1 MLIVTPDELFTVL
14 FRMKDRRLLSAV
26 RRPSP
31 QPPVWIH
38 LWKSPTR
45 TSAKCLDIYS
55 RISMPE
61 RVECV
66 TGPAATLGE
75 SPVWDPERGVLWWV
89 DIVEG
94 AVHRFAPE
102 QGAEETIDIGPMIGA
117 LALMEGGALLL
128 ATTDGFL
135 ECDPGTG
142 EAAPLEVP
150 VPIAPGLRFNDGKC
164 DPAGRFWVGTMH
176 VDALPERGAL
186 YCLAPG
192 SDAQR
197 KEVQKKMAP
206 TTISNVPEEM
216 GTPDGMTIDREGAL
230 WVAHWG
236 GSQVVRWDPA
246 RGEALRRVPFPVT
259 QVSSCTFGGPR
270 LDRLYVTSARKGLTE
285 KQREE
290 QLLAGRLFRFDPG
303 VSGWPVV
310 PFGG

>member
-1 MLIVTPDELFTVL
+1 MSRAHSFIF
-14 FRMKDRRLLSAV
+14 
-26 RRPSP
+26 
-31 QPPVWIH
+31 
-38 LWKSPTR
+38 
-45 TSAKCLDIYS
+45 S

-102 QGAEETIDIGPMIGA
+102 QGTEETIDIGPMIGA

-192 SDAQR
+192 GDAQR

-206 TTISNVPEEM
+206 TTISNGLAWSRDGAVMYYIDSATREIAAFDFDVEAGRLANRRIAVDVPEEM